1 MATSVLLTA
10 RFWADA
16 VERAVKTAA
25 QTALATGVVG
35 ATDVASI
42 SWPAL
47 VSASAVGALASILTS
62 IASAGVTDT
71 ISPASIV
78 PPGL

>member
-1 MATSVLLTA
+1 MSSVLLTA
-10 RFWADA
+10 RVWADA

-25 QTALATGVVG
+25 QTALAAGVVG

-42 SWPAL
+42 SWAAL
-47 VSASAVGALASILTS
+47 VSASAVGALASLLTS
-62 IASAGVTDT
+62 IASAGVKDT